1 MTDMLHFSVIA
12 KATGQE
18 VYRYQYEAPVEFE
31 DYPFADFDHV
41 LAPDEQAAA
50 PAPLP
55 LFVWT
60 PAGFLKRFSQDERI
74 AVRELARADSR
85 IEDFVH
91 LLDRAEEVRSDDPD
105 TLGGLARLT
114 ELGVLAEGR
123 MAEILGAA

>member
-1 MTDMLHFSVIA
+1 MPSFAVIS

-31 DYPFADFDHV
+31 GYPFADFDHTPV
-41 LAPDEQAAA
+41 PDEQPAA

-74 AVRELARADSR
+74 AARDLARTDAR
-85 IEDFVH
+85 IEDFMH

-123 MAEILGAA
+123 VAEILGAA

>member
-1 MTDMLHFSVIA
+1 MPSFAVIS

-31 DYPFADFDHV
+31 GYPF
-41 LAPDEQAAA
+41 
-50 PAPLP
+50 
-55 LFVWT
+55 
-60 PAGFLKRFSQDERI
+60 AGFLKRFTQDERI
-74 AVRELARADSR
+74 AARDLARTDAR
-85 IEDFVH
+85 IEDFMH